1 MKRLVQGEA
10 AEVVQRLAE
19 LFRRRRW
26 RVRRVQREG
35 ANPQLLIEGEGRRFV
50 AEVMRSAEGR
60 RDRLIPLLAQAIL
73 QARRTADRM
82 GDAAPAAIVVAEN
95 ITPSAAEAA
104 MRFAAEHAPET
115 AVGVVDG
122 RGLRS
127 FRGHGLEV
135 FNAAPAVKP
144 LPAAAVQR
152 LPDLFSDLN
161 QWMLKILLGQA
172 LPEGLISVPH
182 GPFRTAVRLAEA
194 AGVSV
199 MSASRFLHGLRR
211 SGFLDESRGSYQI
224 VRWADLLE
232 RWAAAVEEKAADVP
246 VRWIIRRDAAWLESA
261 LRAYQGKPEAGT
273 RCALGLF
280 AAADVLRF
288 GFVSGVA
295 PHIYMER
302 FDPDALAELGLA
314 PATEGGRADAY
325 VRVAP
330 YPEAVFRAAVNRDGL
345 PVTDILQVWLD
356 VRRHPSRGREQAE
369 VIWRRVLAP
378 ALGRT

>member
-10 AEVVQRLAE
+10 AEAMQRLAE

-35 ANPQLLIEGEGRRFV
+35 ANPQLLIEGEGKRFV

-82 GDAAPAAIVVAEN
+82 GDAVPAAIVVAES

-115 AVGVVDG
+115 AVGVADG

-127 FRGHGLEV
+127 FLGHGLEV

-172 LPEGLISVPH
+172 LPEGLISVPR
-182 GPFRTAVRLAEA
+182 GPFRSAVRLAEA
-194 AGVSV
+194 ARVSV
-199 MSASRFLHGLRR
+199 MSASRFLQGLRR
-211 SGFLDESRGSYQI
+211 SGFLDESGGRYQI

-261 LRAYQGKPEAGT
+261 LRACQGKPKGGT

-280 AAADVLRF
+280 AAADVLRH
-288 GFVSGVA
+288 GFVSGIA

-302 FDPDALAELGLA
+302 FDPEALAELGLT

-325 VRVAP
+325 LRVP
-330 YPEAVFRAAVNRDGL
+330 PFREAVFRAAVNRDGL
-345 PVTDILQVWLD
+345 PVSDILQVWLD

-369 VIWRRVLAP
+369 LIWRRLLVP

>member
-1 MKRLVQGEA
+1 MVQGEA
-10 AEVVQRLAE
+10 PEAVHLVAD

-26 RVRRVQREG
+26 HVRRVRREG
-35 ANPQLLIEGEGRRFV
+35 ANPQLVIEGEGKRFIV
-50 AEVMRSAEGR
+50 ELMCSAEGR

-73 QARRTADRM
+73 QARRAADRM
-82 GDAAPAAIVVAEN
+82 GDALPAAIVFAES
-95 ITPSAAEAA
+95 IAPPTAEGAIQFSAEY
-104 MRFAAEHAPET
+104 APET

-135 FNAAPAVKP
+135 FNAAPPIKP
-144 LPAAAVQR
+144 LPAASVRR

-172 LPEGLISVPH
+172 LPEGLISVPR
-182 GPFRTAVRLAEA
+182 GPFRTAVQLAEA

-211 SGFLDESRGSYQI
+211 SGFLDESGGRYQI
-224 VRWADLLE
+224 VRWVDLLE
-232 RWAAAVEEKAADVP
+232 RWAVAIEEKAADVP

-261 LRAYQGKPEAGT
+261 LRASGGKREGGA
-273 RCALGLF
+273 RWVLGLF

-302 FDPDALAELGLA
+302 FDPEVLSQLGLT
-314 PATEGGRADAY
+314 PVLEEGRADAY

-345 PVTDILQVWLD
+345 PVSDILQVWLD
-356 VRRHPSRGREQAE
+356 VRQHPARGREQAE
-369 VIWRRVLAP
+369 VIWRRLLVP
-378 ALGRT
+378 ALGKP